1 MSRAADR
8 MHAAL
13 TYASDE
19 TVHDLYRKYANDE
32 TVHDLYRNSGSA
44 SLSVYWRAD
53 HGARYPPSKRILVTN
68 EVKLYADMLT
78 LARRGVADIIVPPD
92 SPKHEFSTID
102 EFVRCGSAVGA

>member
-44 SLSVYWRAD
+44 SLSVYWRAPVQV
-53 HGARYPPSKRILVTN
+53 ASSTSL
-68 EVKLYADMLT
+68 
-78 LARRGVADIIVPPD
+78 RRTTALPI
-92 SPKHEFSTID
+92 
-102 EFVRCGSAVGA
+102 RQSASW

>member
-1 MSRAADR
+1 MLVSVLLHCAQPPNVLQPEVVKAKAGVVVVKAGSRC
-8 MHAAL
+8 
-13 TYASDE
+13 
-19 TVHDLYRKYANDE
+19 
-32 TVHDLYRNSGSA
+32 
-44 SLSVYWRAD
+44 VYFFAKNYRAD
-53 HGARYPPSKRILVTN
+53 PPSKRILVTN